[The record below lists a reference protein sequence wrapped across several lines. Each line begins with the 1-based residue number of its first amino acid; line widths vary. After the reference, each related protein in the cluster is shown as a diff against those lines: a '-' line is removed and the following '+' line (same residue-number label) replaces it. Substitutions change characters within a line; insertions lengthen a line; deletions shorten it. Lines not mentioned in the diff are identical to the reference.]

1 MSWGFAS
8 AAALAALL
16 QVGVAELA
24 QSSEFNPPNA
34 SYIRVGGET
43 SMPYGWMDFCNRRPE
58 ECNQGKLPER
68 DVQLTVDAWALL
80 NQVNEFANRTIEPVT
95 NLDHWG
101 TLLDH
106 WDYPVDGM
114 GDCKV
119 YALYKRKLLIERGLP
134 RQALLMTIVRDLS
147 GHGHAILTVKTDHGE
162 FVLDNL
168 TDQIRPWD
176 STGYRYVKRQAQA
189 DPNVWLDLGGVIG
202 GYHPNPD
209 NVRYVR
215 PPREPSL
222 VAPNLDSARAVI
234 PEDVYPEETR
244 LEWSAQISAARAR
257 HDSWL
262 QCVREKASNCDQKP
276 EADRPKELKGRFVD
290 DGLPPL
296 NVG

>member
-8 AAALAALL
+8 AAALAVFME
-16 QVGVAELA
+16 VGAAELA

-34 SYIRVGGET
+34 SYIRVGAET

-58 ECNQGKLPER
+58 ECNQGRLPQRNVE
-68 DVQLTVDAWALL
+68 LTVDTWALL
-80 NQVNEFANRTIEPVT
+80 NQVNDFANRTIEPVS

-134 RQALLMTIVRDLS
+134 RQALLMTIVRDL
-147 GHGHAILTVKTDHGE
+147 GDHGHAILTVKTDHGE

-176 STGYRYVKRQAQA
+176 STGYRYVKRQAQE
-189 DPNVWLDLGGVIG
+189 DPNVWLDLGGVVG
-202 GYHPNPD
+202 GYSSQAS
-209 NVRYVR
+209 VRYV
-215 PPREPSL
+215 PPPSEPPSL
-222 VAPNLDSARAVI
+222 APNSDAALAGGLENANLQESRSDWLARLD
-234 PEDVYPEETR
+234 
-244 LEWSAQISAARAR
+244 AAKAR
-257 HDSWL
+257 HVAWL
-262 QCVREKASNCDQKP
+262 ACARERQSNCASAP
-276 EADRPKELKGRFVD
+276 LTDRSKAVFVD